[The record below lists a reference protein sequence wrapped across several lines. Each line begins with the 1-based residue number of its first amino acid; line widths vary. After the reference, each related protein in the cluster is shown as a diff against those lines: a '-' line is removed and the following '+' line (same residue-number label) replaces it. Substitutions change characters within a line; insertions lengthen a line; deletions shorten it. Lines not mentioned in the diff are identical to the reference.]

1 MKCICKI
8 CKENSDNI
16 RKLSKHIRDKHKN
29 VTIKEYYDTFLKKPK
44 EGECVVCSKET
55 QYKHLG
61 VGYTKVCSAPCAGK
75 YSREKLKKDKIK
87 NDIFVKKVKENM
99 FNEWKKREKTNQKKI
114 IIEKIK
120 NTKKQKISEMAKE
133 ERIKKFGWMNK
144 LSLEEKE
151 KFIQKN
157 YWDILY
163 VYWQNLS
170 DEDFKKI
177 INKRGSTMLERQKTG
192 FIFEVT
198 EKESIKFNENMER
211 IFGLK

>member
-1 MKCICKI
+1 M
-8 CKENSDNI
+8 
-16 RKLSKHIRDKHKN
+16 
-29 VTIKEYYDTFLKKPK
+29 T
-44 EGECVVCSKET
+44 
-55 QYKHLG
+55 
-61 VGYTKVCSAPCAGK
+61 
-75 YSREKLKKDKIK
+75 
-87 NDIFVKKVKENM
+87 
-99 FNEWKKREKTNQKKI
+99 
-114 IIEKIK
+114 
-120 NTKKQKISEMAKE
+120 KE

-177 INKRGSTMLERQKTG
+177 INKRESTMLERQKTG
-192 FIFEVT
+192 FIFDVT